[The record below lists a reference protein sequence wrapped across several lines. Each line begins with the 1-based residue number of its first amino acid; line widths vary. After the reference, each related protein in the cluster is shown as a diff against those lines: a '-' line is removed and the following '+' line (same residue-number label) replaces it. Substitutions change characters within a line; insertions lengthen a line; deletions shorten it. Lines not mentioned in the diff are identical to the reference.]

1 MSFKLPPKAAKE
13 IDNLFL
19 ETVLLCLVLP
29 ASLLANVMFVVL
41 WVFYS

>member
-1 MSFKLPPKAAKE
+1 MAFKLSEKAARG
-13 IDNLFL
+13 IDYLFL

-29 ASLLANVMFVVL
+29 ASLLANVLFVVL

>member
-1 MSFKLPPKAAKE
+1 MSFKLSEKAARD

-19 ETVLLCLVLP
+19 ETALLCFVLP
-29 ASLLANVMFVVL
+29 ASLLVNVMFVVL